1 MKYLIFRYEV
11 PHFNIVKKSHDC
23 NIYGVRF
30 FMKKLFL
37 ILMIALSTAC
47 PMLFAASFTQN
58 DSRLLKFT
66 EYLDEIN
73 KAYHIPGMAVLIT
86 NPEETLME
94 KAYGQCT
101 SLDQLFYIG
110 SMSKSYTAVCIMQLV
125 EKGLVKLEDD
135 ISLYLPD
142 YKFPK
147 PVTVLSLLNHTSGFD
162 THAKL
167 HNVKQKDS
175 YGHYEYANV
184 NYDLL
189 GKIIEAASGQTYED
203 YIQQNLF
210 WPLGMDDSRANARA
224 VKDSPEL
231 LLGNRNYFGFFK
243 QGQTDIPTEKSWFH
257 EPAGYIAT
265 TPHNH
270 AKYLRMYLNDG
281 KAGSFENS
289 ENSGNSEPQLLSP
302 ESIQKMWFKNVSE
315 ESKQF
320 DLYYGMGWNYMNW
333 QGQPMLFHGGQVE
346 NGITFQYI
354 LPDKKLAVCFMINA
368 SDYLVM
374 NNLMNNVIFD
384 SVAILNGEK
393 APEINHTKWFLLHL
407 ALNALYFFMMG
418 LSVFFLIK
426 VRKTLPCI
434 ICFLVWPLFLLT
446 FTKLLLS
453 TPLWVVRLFVPDF
466 YGVIIA
472 SAVIAL
478 AGGLIRLL
486 RKFIFDK

>member
-1 MKYLIFRYEV
+1 
-11 PHFNIVKKSHDC
+11 
-23 NIYGVRF
+23 
-30 FMKKLFL
+30 MKKLFL
-37 ILMIALSTAC
+37 ILMLALSIAC

-58 DSRLLKFT
+58 DSRLSQFT

-125 EKGLVKLEDD
+125 EKGLIKLEDD

-142 YKFPK
+142 YKFAK
-147 PVTVLSLLNHTSGFD
+147 PVTVLMLLNHTSGFD

-167 HNVKQKDS
+167 HTVKQKDS

-210 WPLGMDDSRANARA
+210 GPLGMDDSRANAWA
-224 VKDSPEL
+224 VKDSPKL

-265 TPHNH
+265 SPHNH

-281 KAGSFENS
+281 KAGDSENSGNSEKAENS
-289 ENSGNSEPQLLSP
+289 ENSGNSGNSGNSAAQILSP
-302 ESIQKMWFKNVSE
+302 ASIQKMWFKNVSE

-333 QGQPMLFHGGQVE
+333 QGQPMLLHGGQVE

-384 SVAILNGEK
+384 SVAILNGEEV
-393 APEINHTKWFLLHL
+393 PEINHTKWFLLHL
-407 ALNALYFFMMG
+407 ALNAIYFFLAG

-466 YGVIIA
+466 YGVIIV
-472 SAVIAL
+472 SAVIAF
-478 AGGLIRLL
+478 AGGLIKLL

>member
-1 MKYLIFRYEV
+1 
-11 PHFNIVKKSHDC
+11 
-23 NIYGVRF
+23 
-30 FMKKLFL
+30 MKKLLL
-37 ILMIALSTAC
+37 ILLMALSAGSYAVFGTE
-47 PMLFAASFTQN
+47 FTKN
-58 DSRLLKFT
+58 DSRISQFE
-66 EYLDEIN
+66 EYLDEI
-73 KAYHIPGMAVLIT
+73 KEAYHIPGMAVVLT
-86 NPEETLME
+86 SPEETLFE

-101 SLDQLFYIG
+101 SLDQMFYIG
-110 SMSKSYTAVCIMQLV
+110 SMSKSYTAACLMQLV
-125 EKGLVKLEDD
+125 EKGLVKLDDD

-142 YKFPK
+142 YKFEK
-147 PVTVLSLLNHTSGFD
+147 PVTVLRLLNHTSGFD

-175 YGHYEYANV
+175 YGKYEYANV

-210 WPLGMDDSRANARA
+210 EPLGMEDSRANAWA
-224 VKDSPEL
+224 VKDSPNL

-265 TPHNH
+265 SPHNH

-281 KAGSFENS
+281 MADGS
-289 ENSGNSEPQLLSP
+289 GLPGTQILSS
-302 ESIQKMWFKNVSE
+302 ESIQKMWYKNVSE
-315 ESKQF
+315 EVKQY

-354 LPDKKLAVCFMINA
+354 LPDKNLAVCFMINA

-374 NNLMNNVIFD
+374 NNLMNDVVFD
-384 SVAILNGEK
+384 SVGILNGKK
-393 APEINHTKWFLLHL
+393 APVINHTKWLLVHI
-407 ALNALYFFMMG
+407 ALNAIYLIMLG

-426 VRKTLPCI
+426 VRKPLLCI
-434 ICFLVWPLFLLT
+434 ICYLVWPLLLLT
-446 FTKLLLS
+446 FTNFLFA

-466 YGVIIA
+466 YCVIIA
-472 SAVIAL
+472 GAVIAL
-478 AGGLIRLL
+478 AGGVLKLVKIIKGKKKSLL
-486 RKFIFDK
+486 MATMIFALDFTAFAKDPVGRSQYLIFDK

>member
-1 MKYLIFRYEV
+1 
-11 PHFNIVKKSHDC
+11 
-23 NIYGVRF
+23 
-30 FMKKLFL
+30 MKKLFL
-37 ILMIALSTAC
+37 ILMMALSTAC
-47 PMLFAASFTQN
+47 PMLFADSFTQN

-135 ISLYLPD
+135 ISFYLPD
-142 YKFPK
+142 YKFSK
-147 PVTVLSLLNHTSGFD
+147 PVTVLALLNHTSGFD

-175 YGHYEYANV
+175 FGHYEYANV

-189 GKIIEAASGQTYED
+189 GKIIEAVSGQTYEN

-210 WPLGMDDSRANARA
+210 GPLDMEDSRANAWA
-224 VKDSPEL
+224 VKDSPKL

-243 QGQTDIPTEKSWFH
+243 QDQTDIPTEKSWFH

-270 AKYLRMYLNDG
+270 AKYLRMYLNEG
-281 KAGSFENS
+281 KAGGSENS
-289 ENSGNSEPQLLSP
+289 ENSGNSENSAAQILSP

-320 DLYYGMGWNYMNW
+320 DVYYGMGWNYMNW

-374 NNLMNNVIFD
+374 NNLMNNVIFE
-384 SVAILNGEK
+384 SVGILNGQDV
-393 APEINHTKWFLLHL
+393 PEINHTKWFLLHL
-407 ALNALYFFMMG
+407 ALNALYLVMMG
-418 LSVFFLIK
+418 LPVFFLIK

-472 SAVIAL
+472 SALIAL
-478 AGGLIRLL
+478 AGGLIRLI

>member
-1 MKYLIFRYEV
+1 MKR
-11 PHFNIVKKSHDC
+11 
-23 NIYGVRF
+23 
-30 FMKKLFL
+30 LFL
-37 ILMIALSTAC
+37 ILLLALSTAC
-47 PMLFAASFTQN
+47 PMLFATSFTQN
-58 DSRLLKFT
+58 DSRFSQFT

-73 KAYHIPGMAVLIT
+73 KAYHIPGMALVIT
-86 NPEETLME
+86 NPDETLLE

-142 YKFPK
+142 YKFSK
-147 PVTVLSLLNHTSGFD
+147 PVTILSLLNQTSGFD

-189 GKIIEAASGQTYED
+189 GKIIEAVSGQTYED

-210 WPLGMDDSRANARA
+210 GPLGMDDSRANAWA
-224 VKDSPEL
+224 VKDSPKL

-281 KAGSFENS
+281 MAGSS
-289 ENSGNSEPQLLSP
+289 ENQQVQILSL
-302 ESIQKMWFKNVSE
+302 ESIQKMWYKNVSIGD
-315 ESKQF
+315 SKY
-320 DLYYGMGWNYMNW
+320 DIYYGMGWNYMNW
-333 QGQPMLFHGGQVE
+333 QGQPMVFHGGQVE

-374 NNLMNNVIFD
+374 NNLMNGVIFD
-384 SVAILNGEK
+384 SIAILNGEEPGK
-393 APEINHTKWFLLHL
+393 INHKVYTLFHIILD
-407 ALNALYFFMMG
+407 ALY
-418 LSVFFLIK
+418 LLIIGFTIIILRKAIKSTKGFSIKK
-426 VRKTLPCI
+426 VICGI
-434 ICFLVWPLFLLT
+434 IGYIIWPLLLLT
-446 FTKLLLS
+446 FTKIFFD
-453 TPLWVVRLFVPDF
+453 TPLWVVRLFVTDL
-466 YGVIIA
+466 YIINVISIIIA
-472 SAVIAL
+472 FSAGI
-478 AGGLIRLL
+478 IRFVKIM
-486 RKFIFDK
+486 RESK

>member
-1 MKYLIFRYEV
+1 
-11 PHFNIVKKSHDC
+11 
-23 NIYGVRF
+23 
-30 FMKKLFL
+30 MKKLFL
-37 ILMIALSTAC
+37 ILMIALGTAC

-58 DSRLLKFT
+58 DSRLSHFT

-142 YKFPK
+142 YKFSK
-147 PVTVLSLLNHTSGFD
+147 SVTVLALLNHTSGFD

-167 HNVKQKDS
+167 YNVKQKDS

-189 GKIIEAASGQTYED
+189 GKIIEAVSGQTYED

-210 WPLGMDDSRANARA
+210 EPLGMDDSRANAWA
-224 VKDSPEL
+224 VKDSPKL

-281 KAGSFENS
+281 KTGGSENS
-289 ENSGNSEPQLLSP
+289 ENSGNSENSAAQILSP
-302 ESIQKMWFKNVSE
+302 ESIQKMWYKNVSE
-315 ESKQF
+315 ELKQY
-320 DLYYGMGWNYMNW
+320 DAYYGMGWNYMNW

-374 NNLMNNVIFD
+374 NNLMNNVIFE
-384 SVAILNGEK
+384 SVGILNGREAGK
-393 APEINHTKWFLLHL
+393 VNHKTWYLLHL
-407 ALNALYFFMMG
+407 ALNAVYFVMLG
-418 LSVFFLIK
+418 LSIFFLIK
-426 VRKTLPCI
+426 VRKTVFRI

-446 FTKLLLS
+446 FTRLLLN
-453 TPLWVVRLFVPDF
+453 TPMWVVRLFVPDL
-466 YGVIIA
+466 YYVIIV
-472 SAVIAL
+472 SAVIAF
-478 AGGLIRLL
+478 AGGLIRLF